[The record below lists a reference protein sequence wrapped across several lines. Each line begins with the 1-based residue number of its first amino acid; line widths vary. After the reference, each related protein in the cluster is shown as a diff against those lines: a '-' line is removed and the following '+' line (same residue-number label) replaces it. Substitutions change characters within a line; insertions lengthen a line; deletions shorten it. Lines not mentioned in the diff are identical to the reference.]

1 LTGAPDRTH
10 AREITAR
17 RIAAAPPSG
26 PVQVPCAAEAR
37 RGVLAARRL
46 EAAVREDHRCDDRSC
61 AITAALAAGLP
72 QTAAWLLAAVPG
84 DHPALTRLL
93 DDAAVVPRLD
103 ECDSQDRHRPL
114 PASSG
119 SGAGGQS

>member
-1 LTGAPDRTH
+1 LTDAPDKAR

-26 PVQVPCAAEAR
+26 PVQVTYATETR
-37 RGVLAARRL
+37 QGVLAARRL
-46 EAAVREDHRCDDRSC
+46 EAAVGEDHRCDDRSC
-61 AITAALAAGLP
+61 VITAALAAGLP
-72 QTAAWLLAAVPG
+72 QTAAWLLAATPG

-93 DDAAVVPRLD
+93 DVDGAIVPRLD
-103 ECDSQDRHRPL
+103 ECDSQDRHRPP

-119 SGAGGQS
+119 AGGGS